1 MHAAPL
7 IVMMRHAEK
16 PTATMRGVTE
26 TGHKDRHSLTVRG
39 WQRAGALVHLLAPYQ
54 GSVQSKLLAT
64 PGYLFASSSLI
75 VPDKAN
81 SSQREWQTLAPL
93 SERLNVRINL
103 KFDVDDEKGAMESAL
118 ACDAPVLMCWDH
130 HRIADLAGYVPGKHR
145 IPKKWP
151 SKRYDLMY
159 VFTRL
164 ANGSEYSFQQL
175 AQPLLGDDR
184 STTLSKAG

>member
-1 MHAAPL
+1 MYAAPL
-7 IVMMRHAEK
+7 IVIMRHAEK

-26 TGHKDRHSLTVRG
+26 TGRKDRHSLTVRG
-39 WQRAGALVHLLAPYQ
+39 WQRAGALVHLLAPFQ
-54 GSVQSKLLAT
+54 GSVQSNVLAT

-93 SERLNVRINL
+93 SERLNIRINL
-103 KFDVDDEKGAMESAL
+103 KFDVD
-118 ACDAPVLMCWDH
+118 
-130 HRIADLAGYVPGKHR
+130 HRIAELAGYVPGKHR

-164 ANGSEYSFQQL
+164 ANGTEYSFQQL

-184 STTLSKAG
+184 STTLSNAG

>member
-1 MHAAPL
+1 MYAAPL
-7 IVMMRHAEK
+7 IVIMRHAEK

-54 GSVQSKLLAT
+54 GSVQSKALAT
-64 PGYLFASSSLI
+64 PAYLFASSSLI

-93 SERLNVRINL
+93 SERLNIRISL
-103 KFDVDDEKGAMESAL
+103 DFDVDQEKGAMESAL
-118 ACDAPVLMCWDH
+118 ACDGPVLLCWDH
-130 HRIADLAGYVPGKHR
+130 HRIADLAGYVPGKHKV
-145 IPKKWP
+145 PKRWP

-164 ANGSEYSFQQL
+164 ASGSEYSFQQV

-184 STTLSKAG
+184 ASTLS